1 MTFDPPSILLP
12 TTAPPPHR
20 PPLAKRCRRLAAHL
34 VPAFAVGLS
43 WAVMGCGEGDQ
54 SRTRTGKDS
63 GRPRR
68 EPAVK
73 KKAGGAATGKDAA
86 QPRREPA
93 KTGKAGGAATGPQ
106 ETQTT
111 TAPKTFVHETANLA
125 TGRLKVEP
133 RSMSVVGGSATIFR
147 KLRWND
153 WGAKIASAR
162 GEVCTSLEQSCTPVT
177 IRLSRPSRIGGRRI
191 YTCLDSGQD
200 SGREPPTC
208 LPTPERVEDCG
219 NATGVAAFQVSA
231 RAIMDCATA
240 FAVIRAFQ
248 QAGFARASPSV
259 MVSSVALSARPVW
272 RTPRGGARRANRP
285 SGSQRA
291 GEIRAAPRRPACAR
305 RRAS

>member
-1 MTFDPPSILLP
+1 MTFDPPAILLS
-12 TTAPPPHR
+12 TIAPPRQR

-43 WAVMGCGEGDQ
+43 WAVMGCGGGTDQ
-54 SRTRTGKDS
+54 SSGTTGKDAAQ
-63 GRPRR
+63 PRR

-93 KTGKAGGAATGPQ
+93 KTGTAGGAGTGPQ

-191 YTCLDSGQD
+191 YTCLDSG
-200 SGREPPTC
+200 REPPTC

-248 QAGFARASPSV
+248 QAGFREGK
-259 MVSSVALSARPVW
+259 PVGDGFVCRSLGQTGVENTTW
-272 RTPRGGARRANRP
+272 RCTKGEQAVRFTTGG
-285 SGSQRA
+285 
-291 GEIRAAPRRPACAR
+291 
-305 RRAS
+305 